1 VLALTARERE
11 NRTYVE
17 IMNEARTRVSLDA
30 LGVHNLKVK
39 RAIMGG
45 FLLKIFDEN
54 SIFKA
59 DALAKELKIYE
70 SDVLDD
76 HQTST
81 EG

>member
-1 VLALTARERE
+1 
-11 NRTYVE
+11 
-17 IMNEARTRVSLDA
+17 
-30 LGVHNLKVK
+30 
-39 RAIMGG
+39 MGG